1 MAFIGEVNRI
11 SSWLGSFL
19 VSQSQSRVVTYAA
32 EGQVRASSGYLA
44 RQTRYMATAEATET
58 DPVPSTSRG
67 TDLRGV
73 SSSSSN
79 SSSSSSHLSAL
90 RYLRGG
96 GGKPTP
102 SPSPTPPQPPP
113 EQVEEEEEGSTL
125 TWSPLPKRNEKMKV
139 TEKLC
144 VALLCGGREGAE
156 GGSGEK
162 GALENPTHPRPV
174 TPNPP
179 QPHNTTPKPQ
189 VRRKWPYCTLA
200 IEPPRSPSLSPPLS
214 PTPHLLRPCTNPRD
228 TPTHHPNPTHPL
240 LPPAPARDLTLESLH
255 DLEWLSEMDPSEQAV
270 LEVHVIWSILSLMVV
285 LLACYSLHHHP
296 PLTG

>member
-1 MAFIGEVNRI
+1 M
-11 SSWLGSFL
+11 
-19 VSQSQSRVVTYAA
+19 TYAA
-32 EGQVRASSGYLA
+32 ADARVGASSGYLA
-44 RQTRYMATAEATET
+44 RQTRYLATHAAAAAAATGQT
-58 DPVPSTSRG
+58 GQGGQSGPVPSTSRAS
-67 TDLRGV
+67 DSRAF

-102 SPSPTPPQPPP
+102 SPSPTPPQHPP
-113 EQVEEEEEGSTL
+113 EQEGEEEGGSNL
-125 TWSPLPKRNEKMKV
+125 TWSPLPKRNEKIKV

-156 GGSGEK
+156 VAEGDK
-162 GALENPTHPRPV
+162 GASENPTQPRPV

-179 QPHNTTPKPQ
+179 QPSNSTPKLPP
-189 VRRKWPYCTLA
+189 VRKKWPYRTLA
-200 IEPPRSPSLSPPLS
+200 IEQPPPSPSLSPPLS

-228 TPTHHPNPTHPL
+228 TPTHHPNPPHPL
-240 LPPAPARDLTLESLH
+240 LPPAPARDLTLDSLH
-255 DLEWLSEMDPSEQAV
+255 DLEWLSQMEPNDQVV